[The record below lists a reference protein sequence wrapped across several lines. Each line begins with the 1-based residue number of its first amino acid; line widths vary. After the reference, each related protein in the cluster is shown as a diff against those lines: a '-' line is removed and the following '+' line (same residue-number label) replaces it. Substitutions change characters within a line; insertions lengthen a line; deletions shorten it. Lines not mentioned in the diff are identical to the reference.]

1 MIILPERDGLCK
13 TVPFIGSN
21 IEAAAY
27 REIAEVLQRE
37 QGLCLSG
44 YKELCIKR
52 RLAARIRAVGC
63 PDSETYLQRLR
74 SSTVEQ
80 EQLLA
85 ALSIHVSQFFRNP
98 KAFRV
103 LEKRV
108 LPALLEAVQGRRG
121 KLRLWSAGCARGEE
135 AYTLALLCRER
146 ITENRDVAI
155 IGTDLSP
162 QALRQAKQGCFP
174 AERLTEVPAALL
186 ERYFVRRGER
196 YQVVDG
202 IREMV
207 RFFRHDILGDQP
219 FYRADLILC
228 RNLLIY
234 FSRPQQQRILEQL
247 AAALLP
253 GGYLMLGR
261 AETLPTGCRSLLTCI
276 DPAERLYQRTAVEIR
291 QDPSDNLRG
300 VLRGEGEAARLCS
313 AEGENH
319 AC

>member
-1 MIILPERDGLCK
+1 MPEGSAQGPGA
-13 TVPFIGSN
+13 PFIGSD
-21 IEAAAY
+21 ISAAAY
-27 REIAEVLQRE
+27 REIAEVLQQE
-37 QGLCLSG
+37 QGLCLAG

-63 PDSETYLQRLR
+63 LDSESYLERLR
-74 SSTVEQ
+74 ASAVEQ

-98 KAFRV
+98 QAFRV

-108 LPALLEAVQGRRG
+108 LPELVRATKNDRA
-121 KLRLWSAGCARGEE
+121 KLRIWSAGCARGEE
-135 AYTLALLCRER
+135 AYSLALLCRER
-146 ITENRDVAI
+146 LAENRPVAI

-162 QALRQAKQGCFP
+162 DALRAAKRGCFP
-174 AERLTEVPAALL
+174 ETRLGDVPSALL
-186 ERYFVRRGER
+186 EKYFTRCGEQ
-196 YQVVDG
+196 YQVAAS
-202 IREMV
+202 IRAMV
-207 RFFRHDILGDQP
+207 RFFRHDILGDEP

-234 FSRPQQQRILEQL
+234 FSRAQQQRILEHL

-261 AETLPTGCRSLLTCI
+261 AETLAPGCRALLTCI
-276 DPAERLYQRTAVEIR
+276 DPAERLYQRTAVETR
-291 QDPSDNLRG
+291 HRTSEDYLRG
-300 VLRGEGEAARLCS
+300 ALYGRSGDARHRR